1 MPKSTKELIKDGLK
15 KMMKKKAER
24 LARKTKEINAQKEWD
39 RINNKSQTPAMK
51 KKRDA
56 MKIIGRHK
64 GKERLSRPPEKLKP
78 KPRRGGVSWSISPK
92 GKIEKHDFTKIN
104 KELDLE
110 DKVKVAKK
118 HIIKN
123 KPKSPKG
130 YNEVKRQLERAK
142 RLSRLKKFKETGKG
156 FRKQKVTS
164 KLKEL
169 SLKEKEILKK
179 MKKRKSV
186 IKAAKT
192 FAGKGV
198 AAAGATGGVTRL
210 ADALFSVEKV
220 QAPDLPKSE
229 QKKKKE
235 YNKLRKS
242 MKAKRLKNLR

>member
-24 LARKTKEINAQKEWD
+24 LARKTKEINAQKIWHKTHH
-39 RINNKSQTPAMK
+39 KSQTPAMK
-51 KKRDA
+51 KKREA
-56 MKIIGRHK
+56 MTIVESHK
-64 GKERLSRPPEKLKP
+64 RKEFLSRPPEKLKS
-78 KPRRGGVSWSISPK
+78 KLIGGGVAVAISPE
-92 GKIEKHDFTKIN
+92 GKIEKRNFPKIK

-110 DKVKVAKK
+110 DKVKVATK
-118 HIIKN
+118 HIRKN
-123 KPKSPKG
+123 APKSPR
-130 YNEVKRQLERAK
+130 ESSPLKRQLERAK

-179 MKKRKSV
+179 MKKRKNV

-198 AAAGATGGVTRL
+198 AAVGAVGGVTRL

-235 YNKLRKS
+235 YNKLRKA
-242 MKAKRLKNLR
+242 MRTKRLKNLR